1 MSNLST
7 QPDLALIIELQS
19 RGYMTNLLF
28 NRYDVDNQ
36 LQSVNDDLKGINL
49 TMTDEQKDFI
59 LDTELPIDRT
69 CENINDAIYG
79 AIYNMFSEEIGQWE
93 DNDLSNKMRNSNIQ

>member
-28 NRYDVDNQ
+28 NRYDVDIQ
-36 LQSVNDDLKGINL
+36 LMSVNQELQGINL
-49 TMTDEQKDFI
+49 TMTDEQKDMI
-59 LDTELPIDRT
+59 LDSELPINKT
-69 CENINDAIYG
+69 CENVNDAIYG

-93 DNDLSNKMRNSNIQ
+93 DNDLSNKMRNANIN